1 MLTLSPTAR
10 VAVYCG
16 LLALGYWAGS
26 SVSDYDWSRKWS
38 DAERD
43 AAQAQINAVGTAV
56 AAYRRRVTELEK
68 VTDETKQLLADAYNA
83 ARDAD
88 AESGR
93 LQLALDDYVRGP
105 SAAAASPT
113 VARECAAA
121 ATDNLVLAD
130 LFRRAD
136 KRAGELAAIA
146 DQAITRGLACERSY
160 SAAVK

>member
-1 MLTLSPTAR
+1 MA
-10 VAVYCG
+10 AYCG

-26 SVSDYDWSRKWS
+26 SVSDHDWSRKWD
-38 DAERD
+38 DAEQQ
-43 AAQAQINAVGTAV
+43 AAQAQLDAVDAAV
-56 AAYRRRVTELEK
+56 VEYRRRVTELEK

-93 LQLALDDYVRGP
+93 LQLALDDYVRR
-105 SAAAASPT
+105 SSTAAARPT